1 MYQLTVRQYLK
12 NYDIKT
18 RYKKAHGKTTKLIF
32 CGKITT
38 ELSLLWLIPE
48 PELHNPGRAPK
59 TSVHSV
65 RLQYFISVMA

>member
-12 NYDIKT
+12 NYDIV
-18 RYKKAHGKTTKLIF
+18 KAHGKTTKLIF

-38 ELSLLWLIPE
+38 TELSLLWLIPE
-48 PELHNPGRAPK
+48 LELHNSGRAPK